1 MLKVIG
7 LGVNTGDISLG
18 ALKAV
23 KNADFVILRTDKTR
37 SAAVLK
43 DEGIRY
49 TSLDFLYEKSRNFET
64 LKKNVVKEVKEYLK
78 KGEVCYLADGA
89 VSEDVCAAE
98 LVKSVKEVEIF
109 EGTSKAGQA
118 AAAFSLSGS
127 GYTAVSAYDIDRL
140 SELSFPLVIYD
151 LDSAFLAS
159 EWKLKLSKFYGEEK
173 KVGLYVDN
181 RKFFMPVYE
190 LDRDEALFNYSTV
203 LVAFSAEIIC
213 KERFS
218 FEDLLK
224 IVKVLR
230 GENGCQWDK
239 AQSMESVR
247 KNLIEECYEL
257 VDAVNKDDDEK
268 IVEETGD
275 LLLQAA
281 FYIQFE
287 EERGI
292 YDKTDVL
299 SGICH
304 KLVSRHTH
312 IFGKDKA
319 ADPEAAL
326 KVWAKNKQTEKGMK
340 KASEYVGDVPTT
352 LPAAMR
358 ASKTIKRGTE
368 SGLKLDKE
376 ELKSRVLALAEEV
389 LSDKTKGGELLFDA
403 IALVKL
409 CGGDPEQDITDETE
423 LYIKRFSLLEKELEE
438 KGINIKNADEETVK
452 KAYYEIKKS

>member
-7 LGVNTGDISLG
+7 LGVNAGDISLG

-23 KNADFVILRTDKTR
+23 KNSDFIILRTDKTR

-43 DEGIRY
+43 DEGIKY
-49 TSLDFLYEKSRNFET
+49 ISLDFLYEKSRNFET

-78 KGEVCYLADGA
+78 KGEVCYLVDGA
-89 VSEDVCAAE
+89 VSEDLCAAE
-98 LVKSVKEVEIF
+98 LIKSVKEVQIF
-109 EGTSKAGQA
+109 EGSSKTGQA
-118 AAAFSLSGS
+118 VAAFSLSGG
-127 GYTAVSAYDIDRL
+127 GYTAVSAYDISKL
-140 SELSFPLVIYD
+140 SAFSFPLVVYD

-159 EWKLKLSKFYGEEK
+159 EWKIKLSKIYGEEK
-173 KVGLYVDN
+173 EVGLYVDN
-181 RKFFMPVYE
+181 RKVLMPVYE
-190 LDRDEALFNYSTV
+190 LDHNEKLFNYSTV
-203 LVAFSAEIIC
+203 LIAFDCDFKE

-218 FEDLLK
+218 FEDLLE

-230 GENGCQWDK
+230 SENGCPWDK
-239 AQSMESVR
+239 AQTMETIR

-257 VDAVNKDDDEK
+257 VDAVNKDDDDK
-268 IVEETGD
+268 IIEETGD

-292 YDKTDVL
+292 FDNTDVL

-319 ADPEAAL
+319 TDPEAAL
-326 KVWAKNKQTEKGMK
+326 EVWSKNKQAEKGMK
-340 KASEYVGDVPTT
+340 TASEYVGDVPAT

-358 ASKTIKRGTE
+358 ASKTVKRGTE
-368 SGLKLDKE
+368 SGLKFTKE
-376 ELKSRVLALAEEV
+376 EVKERVLALAEEV

-403 IALVKL
+403 ITLVKL

-423 LYIKRFSLLEKELEE
+423 LYIKRFLALEKKLEAE
-438 KGINIKNADEETVK
+438 GKNIKTADEETVK
-452 KAYYEIKKS
+452 KAYDEIKKS